1 VAASRAL
8 AAGDRAALGAALAA
22 VPTSGAGVQPTEIV
36 LGGDRHL
43 ALAAPLTP
51 EAAPRSGAPIRF
63 VVLRSLDRALAPAAR
78 ISGRLYLIAALALL
92 LGAGMATALAR
103 RLSRPIDALVA
114 FAERLGAGALDDRA
128 TPEGPIEVQAL
139 GQAMN
144 RMACELADSREQL
157 IVKERL
163 EHELEI
169 SSRIQTCILPRGI
182 DVDGLDLSARMIPAA
197 EIGGDYYDVLPVR
210 GGTWIG
216 IGDVAGHGLSSGL
229 IMLMLQSAVSAL
241 VREHPLAAPSEALRA
256 VNRVLYENIRHR
268 LGNDEHVT
276 LTLLRYR
283 RDGLI
288 TFAGAHEEIVVWR
301 AATGRCE
308 LVPTPGPWV
317 GAMDDI
323 GEVTV
328 DTRLQLEDGDVVV
341 LYTDGIT
348 EARDESGEVLGI
360 EPIAR
365 VVEAHHG
372 EPVER
377 IRDQICR
384 AVANW
389 APAQEDDMTVMVLR
403 YRARQTRIA

>member
-1 VAASRAL
+1 
-8 AAGDRAALGAALAA
+8 
-22 VPTSGAGVQPTEIV
+22 
-36 LGGDRHL
+36 
-43 ALAAPLTP
+43 
-51 EAAPRSGAPIRF
+51 
-63 VVLRSLDRALAPAAR
+63 
-78 ISGRLYLIAALALL
+78 
-92 LGAGMATALAR
+92 MATALAR

-128 TPEGPIEVQAL
+128 SPEGPIEVQAL

-144 RMACELADSREQL
+144 RMAGELAESREQL

-182 DVDGLDLSARMIPAA
+182 DVDGLELSARMIPAA
-197 EIGGDYYDVLPVR
+197 EVGGDYYDVLPVR

-241 VREHPLAAPSEALRA
+241 VREHPLAAPSEVLRA

-268 LGNDEHVT
+268 LGNNEHVT

-283 RDGLI
+283 RDGLM

-301 AATGRCE
+301 AVTGRCE
-308 LVPTPGPWV
+308 LVATPGPWV

-323 GEVTV
+323 GDVTV
-328 DTRLQLEDGDVVV
+328 DTRLKLEDGDVVV

-360 EPIAR
+360 EPITR
-365 VVEAHHG
+365 VVEALHG

-377 IRDQICR
+377 IRDQILR
-384 AVANW
+384 AVADW